1 MAHVRS
7 GHASKR
13 KTMTA
18 KHPRR
23 KANLRRSAR
32 KPRAGE
38 NGKTI
43 DFSDALDDEITVIAP
58 AKSPRR
64 TPSRPKA

>member
-1 MAHVRS
+1 
-7 GHASKR
+7 
-13 KTMTA
+13 MTA

-23 KANLRRSAR
+23 KATLRRSAR

-43 DFSDALDDEITVIAP
+43 DFSDALDDEFTVIAP